1 MMHHNLSDTL
11 LSQLSAFVAAQMGLH
26 FPRARWRDLERGIGA
41 AAREFGFHDAAS
53 CTQWLVSSPLTQSQ
67 IATLA
72 SHLTVGETYFFR
84 EPKTFARLEARILPE
99 LLHCQRGS
107 EQRLRIWSAGCCT
120 GEEPYSVAIL
130 LRQMIPDLQDWH
142 IMILATDIHPRFL
155 QKAAEGVYNEWSFR
169 DIPRWIKERYFTSTK
184 GGGWA
189 ILPHI
194 KQMVMF
200 SSLNLAEDTYPSLLN
215 NTNAMDIIFCRNVL
229 MYFSPEKAKE
239 VIHKLYRSLVPGG
252 WLLVSPSE
260 TSHMLFAQFE
270 TVNFPD
276 VILYKK
282 PQIGAPETGRVG
294 EWELSLPG
302 APLGGI
308 ADASFPAAEEQ
319 PKIEASRATPYPG
332 AAKLYEQGHAAEA
345 AEPLGAWRSQISAD
359 AQALAQL
366 ARVYANQGQLAV
378 ALAWCEKAVAADKLN
393 PGYHYLLAT
402 ILQERGQIAEAMQ
415 SLKRALYLDQ
425 HFVLAHLALGTLT
438 QRQGLLKESHK
449 HFANALAL
457 LSAYG
462 QDEILPESEGMTAGR
477 LREIIRSTGG

>member
-1 MMHHNLSDTL
+1 MNHNLADPL
-11 LSQLSAFVAAQMGLH
+11 LSQLSAFVTAQMGLH
-26 FPRARWRDLERGIGA
+26 FPRARWRDLERVIGV

-53 CTQWLVSSPLTQSQ
+53 CIQWLVSAPLTQSQ

-72 SHLTVGETYFFR
+72 SYLTVGETYFFR

-99 LLHCQRGS
+99 LMHCRRGS

-120 GEEPYSVAIL
+120 GEEPYSIAIL
-130 LRQMIPDLQDWH
+130 LSKMIPDLPDWH
-142 IMILATDIHPRFL
+142 LMILATDIHPRFL
-155 QKAAEGVYNEWSFR
+155 QKGAEGVYNEWSFR
-169 DIPRWIKERYFTSTK
+169 GIPRGIKERYFTRTK
-184 GGGWA
+184 GNGWA

-194 KQMVMF
+194 KQMVTF
-200 SSLNLAEDTYPSLLN
+200 SALNLADDTYPSLLN

-229 MYFSPEKAKE
+229 MYFTPEKAKE
-239 VIHKLYRSLVPGG
+239 VIHKLYRALMPGG

-260 TSHMLFAQFE
+260 TSHVLFAQFE

-276 VILYKK
+276 VILYRK
-282 PQIGAPETGRVG
+282 PHIEATETGRVA
-294 EWELSLPG
+294 EWELRLPG
-302 APLGGI
+302 TPLDGT
-308 ADASFPAAEEQ
+308 ADAAFPAAEELS
-319 PKIEASRATPYPG
+319 KIEASHVAPYPA

-345 AEPLGAWRSQISAD
+345 AESLGTRRSENSAD

-366 ARVYANQGQLAV
+366 ARVSANEGQLSV

-402 ILQERGQIAEAMQ
+402 ILQEQGQVAEAIQ

-425 HFVLAHLALGTLT
+425 HLVLAHFALGTLT
-438 QRQGLLKESHK
+438 RRQGRLKESHK

-462 QDEILPESEGMTAGR
+462 QDETLPESEGMTAGR

>member
-1 MMHHNLSDTL
+1 MNHNLADPL
-11 LSQLSAFVAAQMGLH
+11 LSQLSAFVTAQMGLH

-53 CTQWLVSSPLTQSQ
+53 CIQWLVSAPLTQTQ

-99 LLHCQRGS
+99 LMHCRRGS

-120 GEEPYSVAIL
+120 GEEPYSIAIL
-130 LRQMIPDLQDWH
+130 LGKMIPDLPDWH
-142 IMILATDIHPRFL
+142 LMILATDIHPRFL
-155 QKAAEGVYNEWSFR
+155 QKGAEGVYNEWSFR
-169 DIPRWIKERYFTSTK
+169 GIPRGIKERYFTRTK
-184 GGGWA
+184 GDGWA

-194 KQMVMF
+194 KQMVTF
-200 SSLNLAEDTYPSLLN
+200 SALNLADDTYPSLLN

-229 MYFSPEKAKE
+229 MYFTPEKAEE
-239 VIHKLYRSLVPGG
+239 VIHKLYRALMPGG

-260 TSHMLFAQFE
+260 TSHILFAQFE

-276 VILYKK
+276 VILYRK
-282 PQIGAPETGRVG
+282 PQIGATETGRVG
-294 EWELSLPG
+294 EWELRLPG
-302 APLGGI
+302 SPLGGI

-319 PKIEASRATPYPG
+319 PKIEASHVAPYPA

-345 AEPLGAWRSQISAD
+345 AESLGASRSENPAD
-359 AQALAQL
+359 TQALAEL
-366 ARVYANQGQLAV
+366 ARVYANQGQLAA
-378 ALAWCEKAVAADKLN
+378 ALVWCEKAVAADKLN
-393 PGYHYLLAT
+393 PGSHYLLAT
-402 ILQERGQIAEAMQ
+402 ILQERGQTTESMQ

-425 HFVLAHLALGTLT
+425 HFVLAHFALGTLT
-438 QRQGLLKESHK
+438 RRQGRLKESHK